1 MLSYFYTVYVP
12 KFQKEYNSFSLY
24 SKPYEKK
31 LQLFFWGLVLASML
45 SVGYHCAVLHYCS
58 SHYLATICY
67 LIQYS
72 WSLSALLLAASC
84 IVAMILHYG
93 NEDVN
98 RESADYQT
106 ASYYDI
112 KAKDYV
118 ESDPD
123 DSLD

>member
-1 MLSYFYTVYVP
+1 MFSYFYTVYVP
-12 KFQKEYNSFSLY
+12 KFQKEYTSSSLY

-31 LQLFFWGLVLASML
+31 LQFFFWALILASMISL
-45 SVGYHCAVLHYCS
+45 GYHCAVLHYCS
-58 SHYLATICY
+58 SHYLATVCY

-72 WSLSALLLAASC
+72 WSLSALLFAASC
-84 IVAMILHYG
+84 IVGMVLHYG

-98 RESADYQT
+98 REAADYQT
-106 ASYYDI
+106 GSYYDM
-112 KAKDYV
+112 KANDYL